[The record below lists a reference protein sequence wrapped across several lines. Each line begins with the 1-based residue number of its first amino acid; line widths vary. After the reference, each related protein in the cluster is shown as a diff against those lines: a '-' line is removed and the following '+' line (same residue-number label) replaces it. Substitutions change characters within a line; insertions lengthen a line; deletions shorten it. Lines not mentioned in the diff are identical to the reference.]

1 MIAAAEGAFL
11 EAVAQAPLRRSGRDR
26 WSTRAAF
33 WTAMR
38 FGGDELASAAWPEC
52 SGRWVAL
59 WQIAAGESL
68 APIPGAADVGASP
81 SVAAAEQ
88 GLAHMRAIVGER
100 AKHVHR

>member
-1 MIAAAEGAFL
+1 MIGAEAAFL
-11 EAVAQAPLRRSGRDR
+11 EAVEQAPLRRSGRDR
-26 WSTRAAF
+26 WSTRATF

-38 FGGDELASAAWPEC
+38 FGVGELVSAVWPEP
-52 SGRWVAL
+52 SGLWVAL
-59 WQIAAGESL
+59 WQIAASESL
-68 APIPGAADVGASP
+68 APIPGAADVEASP